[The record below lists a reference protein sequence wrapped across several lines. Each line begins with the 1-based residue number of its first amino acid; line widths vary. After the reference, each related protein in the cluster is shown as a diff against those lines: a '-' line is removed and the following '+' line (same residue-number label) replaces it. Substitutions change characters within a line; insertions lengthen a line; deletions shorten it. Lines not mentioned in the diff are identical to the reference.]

1 MSQRKPPGRR
11 RPARD
16 DGKAAKRRLELAD
29 RDDRARTKL
38 LAKYESIEPDGLVTC
53 HFSTHVEVRLEDGST
68 NMCLLSPK
76 VHKLLGVCVGDFV
89 WTEAIGDEHIVVARA
104 PRRSEVRRKRGDE
117 DRVGHVIAANVD
129 QLAITVALHEPP
141 LRTGAIDRYLVLASV
156 LGLEP
161 LLVITKVDQS
171 TEDDP
176 EWEELDPYLEME
188 LPVVL
193 TSATTGGGIDD
204 LEEALRDRVTVFSGH
219 SGVGKSTLCQAL
231 KLDGALIAGDM
242 SRSHGRIRG
251 KHTTSVAR
259 LLELPGGGWV
269 VDTPGVRSIGLVDL
283 QRSDARV
290 HFPDFEPFATD
301 CAFADCLHVEEEGC
315 GVFAAVEAGELSD
328 ARYLSYARL
337 LDSLE
342 EA

>member
-16 DGKAAKRRLELAD
+16 DGKAAKRRLELAE
-29 RDDRARTKL
+29 RDDRARVKL
-38 LAKYESIEPDGLVTC
+38 LAKYADVEPDGLVTC
-53 HFSTHVEVRLEDGST
+53 HFSTHVEVRLDDGSSA
-68 NMCLLSPK
+68 MCLLSPK
-76 VHKLLGVCVGDFV
+76 VHKLLGVCVGDMV
-89 WTEAIGDEHIVVARA
+89 WTEAIGDEHIVLARA
-104 PRRSEVRRKRGDE
+104 ARRSEVRRKRGDE

-129 QLAITVALHEPP
+129 QLAITVALREPP

-156 LGLEP
+156 LGLDP

-171 TEDDP
+171 PEDDP
-176 EWEELDPYLEME
+176 GWEELDPYLEMD

-193 TSATTGGGIDD
+193 TSALSGGGIDD
-204 LEEALRDRVTVFSGH
+204 LEEALKDRVTVFSGH

-231 KLDGALIAGDM
+231 ELDGALIAGDM

-259 LLELPGGGWV
+259 LLELPTGGWV

-283 QRSDARV
+283 QRADARV
-290 HFPDFEPFATD
+290 HFPDFEPFTTD
-301 CAFADCLHVEEEGC
+301 CDFADCLHVGEEGC
-315 GVFAAVEAGELSD
+315 GVFAAVEEGELSE

-342 EA
+342 DQ